1 MHQLT
6 KDPSAAVSV
15 GGKTPSSPARTLTPY
30 ELSRYLD
37 YCAEMMSLTSKV
49 AVLFAQSLPDPVVT
63 DAVSDIERIA
73 SGMAQKVWQ
82 KIMMLDA
89 MILHSPTAL
98 QPKAIRPA
106 APAGGVASQDVEA
119 T

>member
-15 GGKTPSSPARTLTPY
+15 GGKTPSSPVRTLTPY

-37 YCAEMMSLTSKV
+37 YCSEMMSLTAKV
-49 AVLFAQSLPDPVVT
+49 AVLFAQSLPDTVVT
-63 DAVSDIERIA
+63 EAVSDIERIA
-73 SGMAQKVWQ
+73 AGMSQKVWQ

-89 MILHSPTAL
+89 LILDDAAPQRSSVLVP
-98 QPKAIRPA
+98 PA
-106 APAGGVASQDVEA
+106 AVGAIPAQALES